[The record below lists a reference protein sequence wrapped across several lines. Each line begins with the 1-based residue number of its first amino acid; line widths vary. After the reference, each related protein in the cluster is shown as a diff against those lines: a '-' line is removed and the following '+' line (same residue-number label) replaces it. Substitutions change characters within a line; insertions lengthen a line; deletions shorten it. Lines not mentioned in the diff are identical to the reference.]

1 MDFYWVFLFTGLP
14 QPTMGWAQ
22 SLFLFVMTLLRDDNR
37 VLEAGLRFLGLE
49 LGSFVIVLV
58 CLFVC
63 LFVWGVR

>member
-1 MDFYWVFLFTGLP
+1 
-14 QPTMGWAQ
+14 MGWAQ